1 MYSYILVLFLQDI
14 HTFIQ
19 SAWWF
24 HFIMHTLLWVYG
36 LDPDECSWDNH
47 GLDPDATE
55 MVISVTFIWVQAVA
69 HLLLP
74 WFIVTPHFQSSSL
87 AKHEHN
93 IHFVNAYFCQ
103 KGVDLWYIHVLL
115 DELGKYSCT
124 IDKLQLLGGVCAII
138 HALLQPWVH
147 KGSNLYYGKCGR
159 WYWPRSYDR
168 GDPSWA
174 KSASS
179 FFPNILLCLSILDL
193 RSVCMHA
200 PSCPDRGTQV
210 HQIEDVEGDA
220 WRLKGP
226 MAKVDWGSRATDC
239 LIGC

>member
-1 MYSYILVLFLQDI
+1 
-14 HTFIQ
+14 
-19 SAWWF
+19 
-24 HFIMHTLLWVYG
+24 MHTLLWVYG
-36 LDPDECSWDNH
+36 LDPDECNWDDH

-55 MVISVTFIWVQAVA
+55 MVISVTFIWAQAVA

-74 WFIVTPHFQSSSL
+74 WFSVTPHFQSSSL

-93 IHFVNAYFCQ
+93 IHFVKAYFCQ
-103 KGVDLWYIHVLL
+103 KGVDLW
-115 DELGKYSCT
+115 KYSCT
-124 IDKLQLLGGVCAII
+124 VGKLQLLGGVCAII

-159 WYWPRSYDR
+159 WYWPRSCDR

-179 FFPNILLCLSILDL
+179 FFQHTVMSEHTRPQI
-193 RSVCMHA
+193 CMHA

-210 HQIEDVEGDA
+210 HQIEDVEGDV
-220 WRLKGP
+220 WGLKGP